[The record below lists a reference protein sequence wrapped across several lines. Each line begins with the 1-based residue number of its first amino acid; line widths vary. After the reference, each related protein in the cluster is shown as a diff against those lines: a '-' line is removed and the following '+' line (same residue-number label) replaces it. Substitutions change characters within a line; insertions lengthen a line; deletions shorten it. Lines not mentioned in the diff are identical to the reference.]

1 MMFKLNI
8 TCIRSQKLKM
18 KGIQRKDKK
27 EKKLK
32 VSGLEKKTIDH
43 DCVV

>member
-1 MMFKLNI
+1 
-8 TCIRSQKLKM
+8 M

-27 EKKLK
+27 EEKKLK